1 MRGQVCTE
9 EREVDVREMKSRV
22 AVLVGLVTILA
33 TGWLAP
39 LSAQSDRPR
48 EWAFGFS
55 GVTYLFEASDA
66 VYTDPD
72 EHLSG
77 NFGFRLSKA
86 SFGGGALGWVIDTE
100 LYLGVANR
108 FVLDVDLPNTI
119 FGLQAFVGPSVAL
132 GRVQTYAT
140 IGVNRTTVGESKI
153 TTIPGP
159 VVVTYVA
166 GGGISQAW
174 SDIIEARAR
183 AAQSGGDVLA
193 SIPRY
198 QEIHPATMIGLAWD
212 LGSGDF
218 GVRLS
223 FDYIGIFMGPVR
235 NNYRMT
241 FSLAG

>member
-1 MRGQVCTE
+1 M
-9 EREVDVREMKSRV
+9 VRSLHGLYTIP
-22 AVLVGLVTILA
+22 AGLVLA
-33 TGWLAP
+33 LSLSIQPLA
-39 LSAQSDRPR
+39 AQAERPR

-66 VYTDPD
+66 VFTDPD

-86 SFGGGALGWVIDTE
+86 SFGDGALGWVIDTE

-119 FGLQAFVGPSVAL
+119 FGLQAFAGPAL
-132 GRVQTYAT
+132 AFGPLQTYAT

-174 SDIIEARAR
+174 SDIMTARAR
-183 AAQSGGDVLA
+183 NAQSGGDVLA

-198 QEIHPATMIGLAWD
+198 HETHPATMIGMSYD
-212 LGSGDF
+212 FGSGAS

-223 FDYIGIFMGPVR
+223 FDYIGIFMSPVR
-235 NNYRMT
+235 NNYRIT

>member
-1 MRGQVCTE
+1 MNSA
-9 EREVDVREMKSRV
+9 ERRTSIIG
-22 AVLVGLVTILA
+22 ALTLAIVLSA
-33 TGWLAP
+33 TAP
-39 LSAQSDRPR
+39 LAAQSDRPR

-66 VYTDPD
+66 VFTDPD

-86 SFGGGALGWVIDTE
+86 SFGDGPLGWVIDTE

-108 FVLDVDLPNTI
+108 FVIDVDLPNTI
-119 FGLQAFVGPSVAL
+119 FGLQAFVGPSLAF
-132 GRVQTYAT
+132 GSVQTYGT

-174 SDIIEARAR
+174 SDIMEARAR
-183 AAQSGGDVLA
+183 EAQAQGVGEVLG

-212 LGSGDF
+212 LGGGSS

-235 NNYRMT
+235 NNYRVT